1 MTHTESSL
9 PESSTRA
16 RLIATAARLFGQKGY
31 HGTGLAEILA
41 ESRIPKGSL
50 YHHFPD
56 GKADLALAAAD
67 WTAAL
72 MMRIMDDAFT
82 PATTYREGVTTFCHK
97 MAKLFDKTEAAN
109 TCPVAA
115 LLFDGPE
122 GDAFRAHAAGIF
134 DQMAAHIASHARRLH
149 LREPQAG
156 IQAESLLI
164 AINGGWTLAR
174 SRRNP
179 EVLRSLPAR
188 LFP

>member
-1 MTHTESSL
+1 MQASE
-9 PESSTRA
+9 PSTRD

-31 HGTGLAEILA
+31 CGTGLSEILA
-41 ESRIPKGSL
+41 ESQAPKGSL

-82 PATTYREGVTTFCHK
+82 PAATYRDGVTTFCYK
-97 MAKLFDKTEAAN
+97 MAKLFDMTDATNA
-109 TCPVAA
+109 CPVAA

-122 GDAFRAHAAGIF
+122 NDTFRSHAAAIF
-134 DQMAAHIASHARRLH
+134 DQMSAHIAGHARRLH
-149 LREPQAG
+149 LRAPQAD
-156 IQAESLLI
+156 IQAETLLI

-174 SRRNP
+174 SRRNAD
-179 EVLRSLPAR
+179 VLRSLPSR
-188 LFP
+188 LFPTTL